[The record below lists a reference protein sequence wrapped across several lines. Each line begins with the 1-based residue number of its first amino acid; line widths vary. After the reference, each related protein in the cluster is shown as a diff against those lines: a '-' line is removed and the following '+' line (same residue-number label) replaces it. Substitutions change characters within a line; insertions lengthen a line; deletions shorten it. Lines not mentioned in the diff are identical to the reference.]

1 MDDIRY
7 CAHARQRMIERGISE
22 KEVKKAIMEGSKV
35 RRDGRIVASY
45 SYFDVVYMVRNKHC
59 YVITVMLR
67 W

>member
-22 KEVKKAIMEGSKV
+22 HEVRKAIMEGSKV
-35 RRDGRIVASY
+35 RKDGRIVTSY
-45 SYFDVVYMVRNKHC
+45 TYFDVVYIVREKHY